1 MPFRYRSDSGYFN
14 TTCDFCG
21 DWLTGEQVRFCS
33 DSCRAKYRYY
43 RDKPRMR
50 ECEVCGELMDLR
62 RGNPRRKRCSLGDDD
77 APDADAGPDD
87 PCWELQNK
95 EATRRAREEDARDF
109 PICAHCGAEGEYAG
123 RGRHRK
129 YCSDRCRVAAYR
141 ARKRAAAS
149 TA

>member
-1 MPFRYRSDSGYFN
+1 MPFRYRSESGYFN

-50 ECEVCGELMDLR
+50 KCEVCGELMDLR
-62 RGNPRRKRCSLGDDD
+62 RGNPRRRRCSLGDD
-77 APDADAGPDD
+77 PDADAGPDD
-87 PCWELQNK
+87 PCWDLQEE
-95 EATRRAREEDARDF
+95 EAKRKFLAEDARDF
-109 PICAHCGAEGEYAG
+109 PICAHCGAEAEYAG

-149 TA
+149 A